1 MIDIQIKRIIPSGV
15 TQRLHRVYTIP
26 SEWLTLRYRA

>member
-1 MIDIQIKRIIPSGV
+1 MIDIQIKRIIPTGV
-15 TQRLHRVYTIP
+15 TQRVYRVYRIP